1 VKNLATKYT
10 RKKQN
15 YNKKH
20 LAKKLD
26 DLSNKVAKRGV
37 YVVRPAEPG
46 FNIVNYINNSVYVH
60 NVPFKNTAK
69 SICQTLNDKNAVSKP
84 SSERIQKDCDQF
96 YKHYNDIHFYKH
108 TMKTTKLMERR
119 LIAQTR
125 MDESVGMLK
134 NIRLILSGY

>member
-37 YVVRPAEPG
+37 YVVRPANPG
-46 FNIVNYINNSVYVH
+46 FNIVNYINNSVYVES
-60 NVPFKNTAK
+60 VPFKRTAK
-69 SICQTLNDKNAVSKP
+69 SICNTLNDKNSVSKP
-84 SSERIQKDCDQF
+84 SAERLQKDCNSF
-96 YKHYNDIHFYKH
+96 YKHYNDIHFYKY
-108 TMKTTKLMERR
+108 TMKTTKSMERR
-119 LIAQTR
+119 LISQTR

-134 NIRLILSGY
+134 NIRLKLSTY

>member
-1 VKNLATKYT
+1 MKNLATKYT

-37 YVVRPAEPG
+37 FVIRPADPG
-46 FNIVNYINNSVYVH
+46 FNIVNYINNSVYVYS
-60 NVPFKNTAK
+60 VPFKKTAK
-69 SICQTLNDKNAVSKP
+69 AICKTLNDKKIENKP
-84 SSERIQKDCDQF
+84 LPERIQKECDNF
-96 YKHYNDIHFYKH
+96 YKHYNDIHFYKY
-108 TMKTTKLMERR
+108 TIKTTKIMEKR

-134 NIRLILSGY
+134 NIRQKLSYY

>member
-1 VKNLATKYT
+1 MKNLATKYT

-37 YVVRPAEPG
+37 FVTRPADPG
-46 FNIVNYINNSVYVH
+46 FNVVNYINNSVYVYS
-60 NVPFKNTAK
+60 VPFKKTAK
-69 SICQTLNDKNAVSKP
+69 AICKILNDKDAVSKP
-84 SSERIQKDCDQF
+84 SPERIQKECNNF
-96 YKHYNDIHFYKH
+96 YKHYNDIHFYKY
-108 TMKTTKLMERR
+108 TIKTTKVMEKR

-134 NIRLILSGY
+134 NIRQQLSTY

>member
-1 VKNLATKYT
+1 MKNLATKYT

-37 YVVRPAEPG
+37 FIVRPAKPG
-46 FNIVNYINNSVYVH
+46 FNIINYVNNEVYVYS
-60 NVPFKNTAK
+60 VPFKNTAK
-69 SICQTLNDKNAVSKP
+69 AICKLLNDKDAVSKP
-84 SSERIQKDCDQF
+84 SSERIQKECDQF
-96 YKHYNDIHFYKH
+96 YKHFNDIHFYKY
-108 TMKTTKLMERR
+108 TIKTTKIMERR

-134 NIRLILSGY
+134 NIRQKLSYY

>member
-1 VKNLATKYT
+1 MATKYT

-37 YVVRPAEPG
+37 YVVRPAKPG
-46 FNIVNYINNSVYVH
+46 FNIINYINNEVYVYS
-60 NVPFKNTAK
+60 VPFKNTAK
-69 SICQTLNDKNAVSKP
+69 SICKILNDKNAVSKP
-84 SSERIQKDCDQF
+84 SSERIQKECDQF
-96 YKHYNDIHFYKH
+96 YKHFNDIHFYKY
-108 TMKTTKLMERR
+108 TIKTTKIMERR

-134 NIRLILSGY
+134 NIRQKLSYY

>member
-1 VKNLATKYT
+1 MKNLATKYT

-37 YVVRPAEPG
+37 YVVRPAKPG
-46 FNIVNYINNSVYVH
+46 FNIINYINNEVYVYS
-60 NVPFKNTAK
+60 VPFKNTAK
-69 SICQTLNDKNAVSKP
+69 SICKILNDKNAVSKP
-84 SSERIQKDCDQF
+84 SSERIQKECDQF
-96 YKHYNDIHFYKH
+96 YKHFNDIHFYKY
-108 TMKTTKLMERR
+108 TIKTTKIMERR

-134 NIRLILSGY
+134 NIRQKLSYY

>member
-1 VKNLATKYT
+1 LATKYT

-37 YVVRPAEPG
+37 YVVRPAKPG
-46 FNIVNYINNSVYVH
+46 FNIINYINNEVYVYS
-60 NVPFKNTAK
+60 VPFKNTAK
-69 SICQTLNDKNAVSKP
+69 SICKILNDKNAVSKP
-84 SSERIQKDCDQF
+84 SSERIQKECDQF
-96 YKHYNDIHFYKH
+96 YKHFNDIHFYKY
-108 TMKTTKLMERR
+108 TIKTTKIMERR

-134 NIRLILSGY
+134 NIRQKLSYY